1 MKIFVFAE
9 RQAPIVELC
18 GGARRFADEVDLIAT
33 PDSDIP
39 DNVANKIFLLQ
50 VPEGRMFEDAAPALA
65 KLILEEKPDAVF
77 LDSSRRIQLIM
88 GRVAARL
95 QTSIVS
101 NVMKV
106 ECLDEVTKM
115 YYGGLADRTL
125 KAKDSLALYY
135 IRAATFGQDVENE
148 GDNTV
153 IEVPF
158 VEPEYQITLEEV
170 APRVKGSVDLTSA
183 KRIVGIG
190 RGVKKESDLE
200 MIREFCD
207 LIGAEMSC
215 SRSIYET
222 EGWLPKEA
230 LVGISGTTVT
240 PNLYLMLGISG
251 QAQHMVACSGS
262 TTIMCVNNDPYAMI
276 FEQADYGSKA
286 DLYEVVPAL
295 IEYFKAN
302 PLK

>member
-18 GGARRFADEVDLIAT
+18 GGARCFADEVDLIAT

-39 DNVANKIFLLQ
+39 EGVADKIFKLQ
-50 VPEGRMFEDAAPALA
+50 VPKGHMFEDAAPALA
-65 KLILEEKPDAVF
+65 NLILAEKPDAIF
-77 LDSSRRIQLIM
+77 LDSNRRIQLIM

-95 QTSIVS
+95 KTSIVS
-101 NVMKV
+101 NVMRV
-106 ECLDEVTKM
+106 ESLEEITKM

-125 KAKDSLALYY
+125 KTKSDLSMYY
-135 IRAATFGQDVENE
+135 IRAATFGQDVENRGTNE
-148 GDNTV
+148 VVDVTF
-153 IEVPF
+153 IEPQ
-158 VEPEYQITLEEV
+158 YRISLDEV
-170 APRVKGSVDLTSA
+170 APRVKGNVDLTSA

-200 MIREFCD
+200 MIRELCS

-276 FEQADYGSKA
+276 FDQADYGSKG